1 MNATAKCKK
10 CGRDLKIQGVAFAG
24 EDYLKTAHS
33 IGSATEER
41 CSHCSYIATYDVKEL
56 VWNDNNL

>member
-10 CGRDLKIQGVAFAG
+10 CGRDFKIQGVAFAG

-33 IGSATEER
+33 TESTTEER

-56 VWNDNNL
+56 V